1 MHVTSTSERGAF
13 VKIKLIAPH
22 DLSPDT
28 ISSAQT
34 FAIQKVNLPLLAALT
49 PAEHKVTIV
58 DEVFDADDT
67 SEDVDL
73 VGITVMTDLV
83 LRAYQIADAYRE
95 RSVKVVMGGIH
106 ATALPG
112 EALQHADAVVAGE
125 AESAWPQLLLDAASG
140 NMQKLYRASTVANLA
155 GMPVPRRDLYPKR
168 ASGSYIPLTT
178 GIETGRGCPYSCEF
192 CSIGSV
198 MGRQYRMRPTSEVVA
213 EMTSAGSSHFFL
225 VDDALAVNRPASRRL
240 FAEMIPL
247 GLKWAGQGNITLA
260 EDLDLLRL
268 MKRSGCVGLLVGF
281 ESIQKEPAG
290 GMTKLTNLR
299 ISFEEAVRRFHGEG
313 IALLGAFIFGF
324 DHENQDVFDQ
334 TLEFSIKNRLDA
346 LELRILTPFPGTRL
360 YSRLLEEKR
369 LFMSDWWLG
378 GYPADTLLFQPKGMT
393 SEQLVDGFVRLN
405 RQIYSVGSI
414 LKRFLGMSPKLRGT
428 FGSSVY
434 AGLNWATR
442 QRYLKGIRVPQ
453 PFVKRAE
460 SNGNL
465 HLKCESVKG

>member
-1 MHVTSTSERGAF
+1 

-22 DLSPDT
+22 DVSPDT

-34 FAIQKVNLPLLAALT
+34 FAIQKANLPLLAALT
-49 PAEHKVTIV
+49 PKEHTVTIV

-83 LRAYQIADAYRE
+83 LRSYQIADDYRK
-95 RSVKVVMGGIH
+95 RGVKVVMGGIH
-106 ATALPG
+106 ATVLPD

-125 AESAWPQLLLDAASG
+125 AETVWPKLLLDAASG

-155 GMPVPRRDLYPKR
+155 GMPKPRWDLYPKR
-168 ASGSYIPLTT
+168 TSGSYIPLTT
-178 GIETGRGCPYSCEF
+178 GLETGRGCPYSCEF
-192 CSIGSV
+192 CSIGPV
-198 MGRQYRMRPTSEVVA
+198 MGRQYRMRPTSEVIA
-213 EMTSAGSSHFFL
+213 EITSAGNSHLFL
-225 VDDALAVNRPASRRL
+225 VDDALAVNRTASKEL
-240 FAEMIPL
+240 FTEMIPL

-281 ESIQKEPAG
+281 ESVQKEPAG

-324 DHENQDVFDQ
+324 DHENPDVFDQ
-334 TLEFSIKNRLDA
+334 TLEFSMKNRLDA
-346 LELRILTPFPGTRL
+346 IELRILTPFPGTRL
-360 YSRLLEEKR
+360 YSRLLAEGR
-369 LFMSDWWLG
+369 LFMPDWWLS
-378 GYPADTLLFQPKGMT
+378 GYPSDTLLFQPKGMT
-393 SEQLVDGFVRLN
+393 ADQLVDGFVRLN
-405 RQIYSVGSI
+405 RQTYSVSSI
-414 LKRFLGMSPKLRGT
+414 LKRFLGMSPKRRGM

-442 QRYLKGIRVPQ
+442 QRYLKGISVSQ

-460 SNGNL
+460 SNGDL
-465 HLKCESVKG
+465 CA